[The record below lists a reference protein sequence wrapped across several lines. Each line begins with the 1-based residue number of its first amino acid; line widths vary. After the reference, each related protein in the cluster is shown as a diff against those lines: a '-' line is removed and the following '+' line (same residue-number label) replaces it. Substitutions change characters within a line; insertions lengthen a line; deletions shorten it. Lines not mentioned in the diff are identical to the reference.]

1 MPGLDSAGNRV
12 PVDQTRPFNTATP
25 HGGTT
30 RFVQGVNGVA
40 QDDPQRFRAEDI
52 KPVDQGIIGT
62 ARTISGAPRAAYDLR
77 PDDLVDLGNGMKTT
91 VAAAVRIGAIR
102 QGPNGYENVAPQP
115 GQQVPSVQRNATNGT
130 PGQGQAADPLSTDVP
145 TDEEFTGQVA
155 VIQRGLPEVFVANA
169 VQEMVATGSF
179 SPEAIN
185 AAAKHLDATPE
196 AVLGV
201 LQGAMAAHGAAFERY
216 VSGAGVRPADFTEWL
231 KATPETMSLLMAK
244 QASTGR
250 TSVWGQALRQFKAS
264 RR

>member
-1 MPGLDSAGNRV
+1 MDTRTLPPNR
-12 PVDQTRPFNTATP
+12 PSRP
-25 HGGTT
+25 
-30 RFVQGVNGVA
+30 
-40 QDDPQRFRAEDI
+40 
-52 KPVDQGIIGT
+52 
-62 ARTISGAPRAAYDLR
+62 
-77 PDDLVDLGNGMKTT
+77 
-91 VAAAVRIGAIR
+91 
-102 QGPNGYENVAPQP
+102 
-115 GQQVPSVQRNATNGT
+115 PSVQPNATNGT

-169 VQEMVATGSF
+169 VQEMVTTGSF

-196 AVLGV
+196 AMLGV

-216 VSGAGVRPADFTEWL
+216 VSGAGVRPADFTAWL
-231 KATPETMSLLMAK
+231 QATPETMGLLMAK

-250 TSVWGQALRQFKAS
+250 TSVWAPLLRQFKAS